1 MMLNDASSAAHVF
14 NKIPFHV
21 WQEGQRSVMRR
32 LRMLSTE
39 SLSTW
44 GYEDV
49 LNFLVNKCMNQR
61 LGAGYFLDEWNPLHL
76 LHSTGFGCLYN
87 CESVLAFEEQ
97 LNGDAKVRLSFSE
110 AHRGG
115 THREE
120 TITVEDGREC
130 FFHLRSQL
138 QAELRKS
145 GNIHWGDISDVKALS
160 DTLDVGIFI
169 FCERLQNKKPE
180 LPDLHWN

>member
-1 MMLNDASSAAHVF
+1 M
-14 NKIPFHV
+14 
-21 WQEGQRSVMRR
+21 
-32 LRMLSTE
+32 
-39 SLSTW
+39 
-44 GYEDV
+44 
-49 LNFLVNKCMNQR
+49 
-61 LGAGYFLDEWNPLHL
+61 
-76 LHSTGFGCLYN
+76 HSTGFGCLDN

-169 FCERLQNKKPE
+169 FCERLQNKSQNCLTYTGINRSFPYWISIYYEEGRHFRLAE
-180 LPDLHWN
+180 LSAVRESPSERFTCFWTAETLPPVLYREYEGCNRAM